1 MRISTAHAYDATV
14 ERLTQRQTELS
25 DAQYRI
31 TTGKRVLRASD
42 DPIAAARAERALA
55 DISRAGAGLRSVE
68 ASRAAMTQLEG
79 GLGDAVELLQRV
91 REALVAG
98 GDAAYDDGQ
107 RKALGE
113 QIRGLR
119 EELFAV
125 ANRGDGVTGYLFGGQ
140 GSSAPP
146 FLDAA
151 GGVRYVG
158 TRGETSA
165 DRAGGL
171 PMTIDGALTWLMA
184 PTGNGVF
191 ETRSLT
197 STGSAT
203 IDAGSVTDPA
213 AITGASYQLQFSV
226 ALGVTTYSVLKD
238 GLPTATAGAA
248 FVAGQPIQIDG
259 MAVTVSGAP
268 ADGDAFELAPSTPT
282 LSVFDALDKAA
293 ADLATPLRSVS
304 ARTQAAAEN
313 LRNLDSVLARMTTTR
328 ATAGTALSRIDSN
341 GEQLDTDSYNGKVE
355 RSVAEDLD
363 MVAAI
368 SEFQNKQ
375 TGYQAALQTYASVQ
389 RMSLFDYI
397 KT

>member
-1 MRISTAHAYDATV
+1 MRISTAHAYDTTV
-14 ERLTQRQTELS
+14 ARLNERQTELN

-31 TTGKRVLRASD
+31 GIGKRVLRASD

-55 DISRAGAGLRSVE
+55 EISRAGAGLRSVE

-79 GLGDAVELLQRV
+79 GLGDAVELLQQV

-107 RKALGE
+107 RKVLGDR
-113 QIRGLR
+113 IRGLR
-119 EELFAV
+119 DELFAV

-151 GGVRYVG
+151 GGVRYIG
-158 TRGETSA
+158 TRGENSA

-191 ETRSLT
+191 ETRSLA

-213 AITGASYQLQFSV
+213 AITGASYRLQFSV

-238 GLPTATAGAA
+238 GLPTAASGVA

-268 ADGDAFELAPSTPT
+268 ADGDEFELAPSTPS

-313 LRNLDSVLARMTTTR
+313 LRNLDAVLGRMTATR
-328 ATAGTALSRIDSN
+328 ATAGTALNRIDST
-341 GEQLDTDSYNGKVE
+341 GEQLDTDRYNGKLD
-355 RSVAEDLD
+355 RSEAEDLD

-368 SEFQNKQ
+368 SDFQNKQ
-375 TGYQAALQTYASVQ
+375 IVYQAALQTYASVQ

>member
-1 MRISTAHAYDATV
+1 MRISTANAYDATV

-31 TTGKRVLRASD
+31 STGKRVLRASD

-68 ASRAAMTQLEG
+68 ASRAATTQLEG
-79 GLGDAVELLQRV
+79 GLGDAVELLQQV

-98 GDAAYDDGQ
+98 GDATYDDDQ
-107 RKALGE
+107 RQVLAD

-119 EELFAV
+119 EELLAV

-140 GSSAPP
+140 GSSMPP
-146 FLDAA
+146 FLDAV
-151 GGVRYVG
+151 GGVRYLG

-165 DRAGGL
+165 DRAGAL
-171 PMTIDGALTWLMA
+171 PMTVDGALTWMMA

-191 ETRSLT
+191 ETRGVA
-197 STGSAT
+197 STGTAT

-213 AITGASYQLQFSV
+213 AITGATYRLQFSV

-238 GLPTATAGAA
+238 GVATTISGVP
-248 FVAGQPIQIDG
+248 FVAGQAIAIDG
-259 MAVTVSGAP
+259 MAVTVDGAP

-293 ADLATPLRSVS
+293 ADLAAPLQTVS
-304 ARTQAAAEN
+304 ARTQDAAEN
-313 LRNLDSVLARMTTTR
+313 LRNLDSVLARMTATR
-328 ATAGTALSRIDSN
+328 ATAGSALNRIDST
-341 GEQLDTDSYNGKVE
+341 GEQLDADSYNGTVE

-363 MVAAI
+363 VVAAI
-368 SEFQNKQ
+368 SDFQNRQ